1 MGMQVQN
8 NSASMLI
15 LGQVNKNQSDLQKQ
29 LKKVATGMKLVG
41 AGDGAA
47 EYSISEKMRVKIRA
61 LGQDEINVQNGASLL
76 HTAEGGVQQQIEL
89 MKSIKEKVLA
99 ANNDTAT
106 DQDRQTIQ
114 KEISQSYDQMQD
126 IAAMTSYN
134 GRRVLL
140 GGHLDERVF
149 SWEIK
154 DEAVLAPDSD
164 AMNVIPDQYDTLDGV
179 KGPFDVFKE
188 YSQKSSTIDALG
200 LAATQNF
207 GGATDGTANTIS
219 INLSDYNSVDALD
232 NVGFAVSNWW
242 YVFTKDTSR
251 NYHDIDRKIDI
262 SGCTT
267 MAEVAQRLQ
276 SSASTPVATISA
288 SGAAVTFTTAAKSS
302 AANSTTVTGITRVG
316 DTQTSGGSAGTPA
329 RAAAAG
335 TGLFPVATHLSGGSN
350 EVGSK
355 SSDPDKIYKPGV
367 AASLT
372 QDISSAPA
380 GSGITISGSST
391 IYLKFVDGTSG
402 LSGPDSTGV
411 YTVGKNAAVSMA
423 SLGGDIYLSMSG
435 GVMTLN
441 SSAYYGGNGNNYS
454 VVDTIPAK
462 AAVPATSGTTTTYTA
477 VTPYGGTV
485 DNKKTGSD
493 GTPATY
499 TIDLSG
505 YNTSDAATLETF
517 IAGIAGKAVSYDS
530 RSYEFVDSA
539 ASPELQSLSQING
552 TTTIDL
558 NSLRTMVSGTTTIAS
573 AFASLMAAQAYN
585 AASVTD
591 AGGTVTGVKLTS
603 TSVGA
608 AGNSQTITVSEGT
621 LRSYD
626 IDYSSWFA
634 ANHPSPVASY
644 LNGKGFRAYCATDSK
659 QWFNFIFTDGTND
672 ADKPKSGTAAQDIKS
687 ILIDVSKVTDAAS
700 LVQTIYDQAEP
711 VLTGADPS
719 YNHHMRV
726 AADTDKG
733 ILTLYDDRRFNVNT
747 SEYDY
752 QEKGAKIA
760 DGVFDNVIKS
770 ERDIDVDEV
779 IIQHTDKASKN
790 IHLKIPRTTLD
801 HVFGYRAGEHTPD
814 EYNVLTRTMRE
825 RLLGIPPDKGI
836 LDNGLEYLTAANT
849 LIGAQTNHMEA
860 AQQNI
865 ITERTN
871 TTAADSTIRDADMAK
886 TMADYARDSIL
897 SNAAMSML
905 SQANQSAGSVVSLL
919 KA

>member
-207 GGATDGTANTIS
+207 GGATDGTANTITMD
-219 INLSDYNSVDALD
+219 LSSYGSVAALN
-232 NVGFAVSNWW
+232 NVGFAIGGYA
-242 YVFTKDTSR
+242 YVFATDTSKHYQ
-251 NYHDIDRKIDI
+251 NVYGIID
-262 SGCTT
+262 
-267 MAEVAQRLQ
+267 
-276 SSASTPVATISA
+276 
-288 SGAAVTFTTAAKSS
+288 
-302 AANSTTVTGITRVG
+302 
-316 DTQTSGGSAGTPA
+316 
-329 RAAAAG
+329 
-335 TGLFPVATHLSGGSN
+335 
-350 EVGSK
+350 
-355 SSDPDKIYKPGV
+355 
-367 AASLT
+367 
-372 QDISSAPA
+372 
-380 GSGITISGSST
+380 
-391 IYLKFVDGTSG
+391 
-402 LSGPDSTGV
+402 
-411 YTVGKNAAVSMA
+411 
-423 SLGGDIYLSMSG
+423 
-435 GVMTLN
+435 
-441 SSAYYGGNGNNYS
+441 
-454 VVDTIPAK
+454 
-462 AAVPATSGTTTTYTA
+462 
-477 VTPYGGTV
+477 
-485 DNKKTGSD
+485 
-493 GTPATY
+493 
-499 TIDLSG
+499 
-505 YNTSDAATLETF
+505 
-517 IAGIAGKAVSYDS
+517 
-530 RSYEFVDSA
+530 
-539 ASPELQSLSQING
+539 ING

-825 RLLGIPPDKGI
+825 RLLGIPPDNGI

>member
-8 NSASMLI
+8 NLASMLI

-140 GGHLDERVF
+140 GRHLDERVF

-164 AMNVIPDQYDTLDGV
+164 AMNVIPDKYDTLDGV

-207 GGATDGTANTIS
+207 GGATDGTANTITMD
-219 INLSDYNSVDALD
+219 LSSYGSVAALN
-232 NVGFAVSNWW
+232 NVGFAIGGYA
-242 YVFTKDTSR
+242 YVFTTDTSKHYQ
-251 NYHDIDRKIDI
+251 NVYGIIDI
-262 SGCTT
+262 SGC
-267 MAEVAQRLQ
+267 
-276 SSASTPVATISA
+276 
-288 SGAAVTFTTAAKSS
+288 
-302 AANSTTVTGITRVG
+302 
-316 DTQTSGGSAGTPA
+316 
-329 RAAAAG
+329 
-335 TGLFPVATHLSGGSN
+335 
-350 EVGSK
+350 
-355 SSDPDKIYKPGV
+355 
-367 AASLT
+367 
-372 QDISSAPA
+372 
-380 GSGITISGSST
+380 
-391 IYLKFVDGTSG
+391 
-402 LSGPDSTGV
+402 
-411 YTVGKNAAVSMA
+411 
-423 SLGGDIYLSMSG
+423 
-435 GVMTLN
+435 
-441 SSAYYGGNGNNYS
+441 
-454 VVDTIPAK
+454 
-462 AAVPATSGTTTTYTA
+462 
-477 VTPYGGTV
+477 
-485 DNKKTGSD
+485 
-493 GTPATY
+493 
-499 TIDLSG
+499 
-505 YNTSDAATLETF
+505 
-517 IAGIAGKAVSYDS
+517 
-530 RSYEFVDSA
+530 
-539 ASPELQSLSQING
+539 
-552 TTTIDL
+552 TTIDL

-585 AASVTD
+585 AAAVTD

-825 RLLGIPPDKGI
+825 RLLGIPPDNGI